1 MTLFVRQP
9 LPSTAAWFIY
19 NYCPDLV
26 YFPALVFMCIV
37 EVTKSQQ
44 MLLLVQQMLLLVQ
57 LVSESTAATPQPYC
71 SHTAAILQ
79 PQCSHNET
87 LALRRLPVSAVDKL
101 LLQVVLPPLVLAWG
115 PGVLS
120 QFLGCALI
128 LLMLGIQLTGLN
140 S

>member
-19 NYCPDLV
+19 NYCPDFV

-37 EVTKSQQ
+37 EVTKYQQ
-44 MLLLVQQMLLLVQ
+44 MLLLVQQMLLV
-57 LVSESTAATPQPYC
+57 VSESTAAILH
-71 SHTAAILQ
+71 SHTAATLQ
-79 PQCSHNET
+79 PYCSHNET
-87 LALRRLPVSAVDKL
+87 LALPRLPVSAVVKV

-128 LLMLGIQLTGLN
+128 FLMLGIQLTGPI